1 VSSTLGVI
9 DHICFLCIG
18 STPLSLKLGM
28 FLITLCLVS
37 LVEMF
42 YRGE

>member
-1 VSSTLGVI
+1 MSSTLEVI
-9 DHICFLCIG
+9 DHICFLCTG

-42 YRGE
+42 NCGE